1 MGEYHDSDELV
12 IFFFKNDNPV
22 RGKRVKEWQGISKTL
37 PEEATLEFC
46 ESFFLYRD
54 QVDDLLIFFSPFFLY
69 HYLIP

>member
-1 MGEYHDSDELV
+1 M
-12 IFFFKNDNPV
+12 FFLKNYNPV
-22 RGKRVKEWQGISKTL
+22 RVKSGGGGGGRISKTL
-37 PEEATLEFC
+37 PEEMTLESC